1 MPARVRDVGQ
11 LTSIVEGTPVFL
23 GVIVATTTKNNHDT
37 AVPFNNTGD
46 ALEGKQLLI
55 QTDAACY
62 ILPGVLNTSTV
73 TTANGVLL
81 AAGERVTVG
90 MRQGYKWLAALA
102 VSGTA
107 NVRVWELT

>member
-1 MPARVRDVGQ
+1 MPARSREVGEQ
-11 LTSIVEGTPVFL
+11 VGTDSGTPVFL

-46 ALEGKQLLI
+46 ALEGKKLLI
-55 QTDAACY
+55 QSDADCY
-62 ILPGVLNTSTV
+62 LLPGVLNTATV
-73 TTANGVLL
+73 TTSNGVKVF
-81 AAGERVTVG
+81 ANERVVIG